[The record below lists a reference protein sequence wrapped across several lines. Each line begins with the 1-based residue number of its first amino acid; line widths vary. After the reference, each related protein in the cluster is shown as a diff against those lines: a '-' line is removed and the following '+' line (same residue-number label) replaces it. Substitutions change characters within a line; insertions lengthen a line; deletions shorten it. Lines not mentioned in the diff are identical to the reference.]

1 LIFAS
6 ATAVRA
12 GLYDQVSVAGTV
24 AALPVFAWEMSL
36 AVYLLV
42 KGFRSES
49 PLVPAAHER
58 PVPVPA

>member
-36 AVYLLV
+36 AEYLL
-42 KGFRSES
+42 GRAFRTES
-49 PLVPAAHER
+49 PLVPARFER